1 MATPTS
7 ESILDL
13 IGNTPLVYLRG
24 LSEETGHR
32 IFGKCE
38 HLNPGG
44 SVKDR
49 TALGIVEAAEAR
61 GDLKPGG
68 TVVERTAGN
77 TAIGLALVCAAKRY
91 RSIFVIPDTMT
102 KDKIDTVRAFG
113 VDVRLVPKRG
123 WTEPDHYA
131 QVARRIGEEV
141 PGAFFAD
148 QFNNP
153 DNVSMHYRT
162 TGPEIWEQTEGRVD
176 LFITGMGTAGTLCGA
191 GRYLKERNPQVKV
204 VCSDPGGSVY
214 YRFFHDRKEETER
227 TSSIQG
233 VGIGK
238 IPGCYDGGIIDD
250 VIRVGDEIALP
261 MAHRL
266 TREEGLFVGGSSGL
280 SVGGALA
287 YLAREQPSRPWTV
300 VTVLCDSGGR
310 YLSQMFDP
318 DWLRAQG
325 FRELAG

>member
-1 MATPTS
+1 
-7 ESILDL
+7 
-13 IGNTPLVYLRG
+13 V
-24 LSEETGHR
+24 SEETGHR

-38 HLNPGG
+38 YLNPGG

-49 TALGIVEAAEAR
+49 TALGIVEGAERR
-61 GDLKPGG
+61 GDLQPGG
-68 TVVERTAGN
+68 TVVEGTAGN
-77 TAIGLALVCAAKRY
+77 TAIGLALVCAAKGY
-91 RSIFVIPDTMT
+91 RSIHVIPDTMT

-113 VDVRLVPKRG
+113 VDVRLVPKRA
-123 WTEPDHYA
+123 WTDPDHYS
-131 QVARRIGEEV
+131 QVARRIAAET

-153 DNVSMHYRT
+153 DNVRIHYRT
-162 TGPEIWEQTEGRVD
+162 TGPEIWEQTGGKVD

-191 GRYLKERNPQVKV
+191 GRFLKERKPEVRV

-214 YRFFHDRKEETER
+214 HSFFHDGKEEAKGS
-227 TSSIQG
+227 SSIQG

-238 IPGCYDGGIIDD
+238 IPGCYDRSVIDD
-250 VIRVGDEIALP
+250 VLPIGDEIALP

-280 SVGGALA
+280 SVGGALE
-287 YLAREQPSRPWTV
+287 YLKRVQPPRPLTV
-300 VTVLCDSGGR
+300 VTVLCDAGGR

-318 DWLRAQG
+318 EWLRGQG
-325 FRELAG
+325 FADLAR